1 MKADLNFGLENATW
15 PAFAVDA
22 QGVIRRASQGCT
34 ALFGSL
40 LESAYL
46 SSIWG
51 PGNEL
56 SAEQFLARLERGIPS
71 QNQLRLRIRG
81 GGVATLNVLIC
92 HTVRDGQKYFI
103 FQLPPEVAAGR
114 PERESQ
120 SAADL
125 ALAHKQKL
133 DCALQ
138 LTRTVALDF
147 NNALTSILV
156 HISHILD
163 QMDPAHPW
171 RGSLV
176 EAEKAA
182 EKASEIANDLAAF
195 SRQEKD
201 SRSQTV
207 GNLNMLLRRA
217 MELFQKP
224 GTAPNIQW
232 KAEFES
238 HPFTATYDEAKMQ
251 QALVKILEN
260 AVQALTPDGGSI
272 TVSTRNLELREATHD
287 QGVQLSPGAYLVIE
301 VKDDGPGIPAEVLPR
316 VFEPFFTTKKGHR
329 GLGLAWVYGIITN
342 HGGSVAISST
352 PGAGTSVRVYLPAS
366 KRVIRDTLID
376 KAALRGNETILMV
389 DDEDLVLTMAQMVLS
404 SFGYRVLT
412 ANCGEKAL
420 EIVQNASEKI
430 DLVITD
436 LVMPRMGGRELIE
449 HLRRISPDLRII
461 YSSGFVRP
469 ATEDEEFYLQK
480 PFTSKEL
487 LAKVRHVLSL

>member
-15 PAFAVDA
+15 PAFVVDA
-22 QGVIRRASQGCT
+22 QGVIRRASQGCA

-40 LESAYL
+40 LESSYL

-56 SAEQFLARLERGIPS
+56 SAEQFLARLERGIPA

-81 GGVATLNVLIC
+81 GGVAMLQVLIC
-92 HTVRDGQKYFI
+92 HIIRDGQKYFV
-103 FQLPPEVAAGR
+103 FQIPPEVAVARTEKEGAA
-114 PERESQ
+114 
-120 SAADL
+120 AADL

-163 QMDPAHPW
+163 QMEPAHPW

-217 MELFQKP
+217 MELFHKP
-224 GTAPNIQW
+224 AATANIQW
-232 KAEFES
+232 KADFES
-238 HPFTATYDEAKMQ
+238 HPYTATYDEAKMQ

-260 AVQALTPDGGSI
+260 AVQALTPGGGQI
-272 TVSTRNLELREATHD
+272 TVSTRNLELREPTHD

-301 VKDDGPGIPAEVLPR
+301 VRDDGPGIPPDVLPR

-352 PGAGTSVRVYLPAS
+352 PGEGTSVRVYLPAS

-420 EIVQNASEKI
+420 EVVQNAGEKI

-449 HLRRISPDLRII
+449 HLRRISPGMRII

-469 ATEDEEFYLQK
+469 AAEDEEFYLQK

-487 LAKVRHVLSL
+487 LAKVRQVLAS

>member
-1 MKADLNFGLENATW
+1 MKVDLNFGLENAAW
-15 PAFAVDA
+15 PAFVVDA
-22 QGVIRRASQGCT
+22 QGVIRRASQGCA
-34 ALFGSL
+34 ALFGSM

-51 PGNEL
+51 PGNEF
-56 SAEQFLARLERGIPS
+56 SAEQFLARLERGIPA

-81 GGVATLNVLIC
+81 GGVAVMNALIC
-92 HTVRDGQKYFI
+92 HTIKDGQKYFLI
-103 FQLPPEVAAGR
+103 QLPPESASAR
-114 PERESQ
+114 AEREGA
-120 SAADL
+120 SANDL

-163 QMDPAHPW
+163 QMDPTHPW

-207 GNLNMLLRRA
+207 GNLNMLLRRT

-224 GTAPNIQW
+224 GMGESLQW

-260 AVQALTPDGGSI
+260 AVQALTPGGGQI
-272 TVSTRNLELREATHD
+272 MVGTRNLELREPTHD

-301 VKDDGPGIPAEVLPR
+301 VKDDGPGIPPEVLPR

-352 PGAGTSVRVYLPAS
+352 PGAGTSVRLYLPAS

-376 KAALRGNETILMV
+376 KGALRGNETILMV

-420 EIVQNASEKI
+420 EVVQNASEKI

-449 HLRRISPDLRII
+449 HLRRISPGLRII

-469 ATEDEEFYLQK
+469 AAEDEEFYLQK